1 VTADVVEEFRLAGLE
16 VVPAERFAGEPFGA
30 GMQRLAIP
38 SVPRESI
45 YLHVYRTAEQAR
57 SEASRID
64 RSGNLEPESGPPRV
78 HVDYASTV
86 HFYYRDRIIAKFGGC
101 NDGVKAVMATLFGPP
116 VVVTNSTCWT
126 LWGNR

>member
-1 VTADVVEEFRLAGLE
+1 MTADVVEEFRLAGLE